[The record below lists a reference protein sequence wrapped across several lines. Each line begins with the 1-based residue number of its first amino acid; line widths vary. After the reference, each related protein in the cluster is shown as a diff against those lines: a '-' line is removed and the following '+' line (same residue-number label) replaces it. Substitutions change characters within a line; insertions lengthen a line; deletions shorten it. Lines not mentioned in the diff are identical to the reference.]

1 MVRKL
6 LSSRE
11 HASFHPLGFSLKKGG
26 LVRCKLNGNNQ
37 NLQVMYLLFLR
48 WSSFRYNVYN
58 SQKSDVMSDL
68 ALANVEALASGEI
81 DVNTSYGYGLRDCKD
96 SDGNLTG
103 KRCELTHPY
112 DTCNNKLTWGNC
124 R

>member
-1 MVRKL
+1 MNESSKHRKEMKKNIL
-6 LSSRE
+6 KATVVAAFALI
-11 HASFHPLGFSLKKGG
+11 AGF
-26 LVRCKLNGNNQ
+26 
-37 NLQVMYLLFLR
+37 
-48 WSSFRYNVYN
+48 NVYN
-58 SQKSDVMSDL
+58 SQKSDVMADL

>member
-1 MVRKL
+1 
-6 LSSRE
+6 
-11 HASFHPLGFSLKKGG
+11 
-26 LVRCKLNGNNQ
+26 
-37 NLQVMYLLFLR
+37 
-48 WSSFRYNVYN
+48 
-58 SQKSDVMSDL
+58 
-68 ALANVEALASGEI
+68 VEALASGEI